1 MHGTDR
7 GRVGRGQGRRP
18 GLGEGAAVN
27 KNRRNILIAVVVL
40 IALVL
45 MAFWPRGGGADGVS
59 GSTTAAAWSQNQAL

>member
-1 MHGTDR
+1 M
-7 GRVGRGQGRRP
+7 
-18 GLGEGAAVN
+18 N
-27 KNRRNILIAVVVL
+27 KNRRNSLIAVVVL